1 MTVRDVLDWLDRFA
15 PFESQEDYDN
25 VGLLMG
31 DPSTEAT
38 RILFALDATLAV
50 VQEAQAQGAQLIVTH
65 HPLMFGG
72 ISRIRYDE
80 PEGAVLAAIA
90 GAHISLVT
98 AHTNLDRAPGGT
110 GDSLA
115 ALLSLTGVG
124 LAGKSLYA
132 RMGILPIPCAAGD
145 LLARVDHQ
153 LSSHARLYGNPARS
167 VTRVA
172 VAPGAAGEEY
182 AAASQAGAQVF
193 VVGEIKHHQLL
204 AAQALG
210 LTVIEAGHYYTELP
224 GLTAL
229 YHRFTEDALSASW
242 PVETRLSDIR
252 PFDCAVAPSG
262 G

>member
-15 PFESQEDYDN
+15 PFESQEEYDN
-25 VGLLMG
+25 SGLLMG
-31 DPSTEAT
+31 DPAAEVT

-50 VQEAQAQGAQLIVTH
+50 VREAQAMDAQLIVTH

-90 GAHISLVT
+90 GNRLNLIA

-115 ALLSLTGVG
+115 TTLELTGIG
-124 LAGKSLYA
+124 LAGKSIYVRA
-132 RMGILPIPCAAGD
+132 GATVPCTAGD
-145 LLARVDHQ
+145 LLARVDHR
-153 LSSHARLYGNPARS
+153 LGSHAHLYGNPALP

-172 VAPGAAGEEY
+172 VGPGASGAEY
-182 AAASQAGAQVF
+182 AAALQAGAQVF
-193 VVGEIKHHQLL
+193 VVGDMKHHQLL
-204 AAQALG
+204 ATQALG
-210 LTVIEAGHYYTELP
+210 LAVIEAGHYFTELP
-224 GLTAL
+224 GIAAL

-242 PVETRLSDIR
+242 PAKALLSDIR
-252 PFDCAVAPSG
+252 PFDCAVYAPSG
-262 G
+262 S